1 MPTVI
6 VNTALKAK
14 AKVRPGLDKA
24 WPWRLHHCDARK
36 LSACYDGARDV
47 VDSRHLWHF
56 ITTSDRH
63 TNNHICVSPSPLVD
77 GLTRRRRLCQTTAF
91 CRHSNTRCYSRTRS
105 SFGDRTFAAAGPL
118 TIWNSLPPNLRL
130 CELSY
135 GNFRRLLKTY
145 LFGQCEL
152 LNFAEYR
159 NILTL
164 TAAVSWCILLF
175 CLSLVRP
182 CTTHV
187 VWMKLN
193 TAIEIG
199 KHVSFLTGLYLH
211 RNVGYTLADVKHRYN
226 TIQFI
231 FDSDWQSTYQHNGMT
246 GLFTETNRDELQ
258 RTAVG

>member
-1 MPTVI
+1 MPTII

-47 VDSRHLWHF
+47 VDSRHLRHF

-118 TIWNSLPPNLRL
+118 TSL
-130 CELSY
+130 EQS
-135 GNFRRLLKTY
+135 
-145 LFGQCEL
+145 
-152 LNFAEYR
+152 
-159 NILTL
+159 
-164 TAAVSWCILLF
+164 AAQSQTMWTVIRQF
-175 CLSLVRP
+175 QAVTEDIFIR
-182 CTTHV
+182 T
-187 VWMKLN
+187 VW
-193 TAIEIG
+193 
-199 KHVSFLTGLYLH
+199 
-211 RNVGYTLADVKHRYN
+211 
-226 TIQFI
+226 TI
-231 FDSDWQSTYQHNGMT
+231 
-246 GLFTETNRDELQ
+246 
-258 RTAVG
+258 